1 MNVKIGKYIIKSDP
15 QCMWIEEE
23 YTGKTKSGVEKVY
36 TRQASGY
43 VRTFEQLLENFAEY
57 HMRGADVSKVKEV
70 LAEFAKCEADIKT
83 LIAAVI
89 TGVRRTKPNYCPN
102 CGADMRKDD
111 FKTAI
116 AKEIGCNPE
125 DIKRIIP

>member
-57 HMRGADVSKVKEV
+57 HMRGADVSEVKEV
-70 LAEFAKCEADIKT
+70 LAEFAKCEADIKA
-83 LIAAVI
+83 LIA
-89 TGVRRTKPNYCPN
+89 GWNRNEQ
-102 CGADMRKDD
+102 ADR
-111 FKTAI
+111 
-116 AKEIGCNPE
+116 
-125 DIKRIIP
+125 